1 MEDLIE
7 TIKIVYD
14 KRQKGIPV
22 TGAKEEIAEDFINDW
37 NELFSDALTS
47 YCMLEFPLD

>member
-14 KRQKGIPV
+14 KMQKGITI
-22 TGAKEEIAEDFINDW
+22 TGAKEEVAEDFIDDW
-37 NELFSDALTS
+37 NELFSNTLTN
-47 YCMLEFPLD
+47 CIGDE

>member
-14 KRQKGIPV
+14 KLQKDIPI
-22 TGAKEEIAEDFINDW
+22 TGAKEEVAEDFIDDW
-37 NELFSDALTS
+37 NELFSNALTN
-47 YCMLEFPLD
+47 YIGE